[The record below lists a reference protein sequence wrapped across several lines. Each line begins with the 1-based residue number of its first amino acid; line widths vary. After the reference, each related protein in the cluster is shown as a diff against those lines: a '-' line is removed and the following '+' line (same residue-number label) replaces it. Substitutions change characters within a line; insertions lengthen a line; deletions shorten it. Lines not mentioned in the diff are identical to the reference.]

1 MSLRQHRVREI
12 DFRRPSKFNREQV
25 RRLEHAHDTFCQS
38 ASSRLSG
45 ELRTELQ
52 LGVLGTD
59 QLPYSVVMAA
69 EVPRPSFITMIKI
82 EQLETEIA
90 LVMEMPLAHCL
101 VGRLLGAGANAST
114 GGNPSN
120 LTAIEVAV
128 ARRAVNSLVDSL
140 STTWMDLAE
149 VSLKPVATSLSPLGV
164 SIVPPSEPTLLLK
177 FSAQV
182 DNVASVMTLLLPHRS
197 VEALMHLF
205 EHNVY
210 GMQLD
215 ESSSSHE
222 MHDAMGGVDVEL
234 RAEVAAVELSL
245 ADVLRMRPG
254 DVIPLERPVSRG
266 VTLYVDEVPAYTGNP
281 GRNGNVRAV
290 QVREPWSEA

>member
-38 ASSRLSG
+38 ASSRLSA

-52 LGVLGTD
+52 LAVLGTD
-59 QLPYSVVMAA
+59 QLPYSVVMA
-69 EVPRPSFITMIKI
+69 EELPRPSFITLIRI
-82 EQLETEIA
+82 EQLETEVA
-90 LVMEMPLAHCL
+90 LVMDMPLAHCF
-101 VGRLLGAGANAST
+101 VGRLLGGGANASN
-114 GGNPSN
+114 GGSSAN

-128 ARRAVNSLVDSL
+128 ARRAVNSVVDSL

-149 VSLKPVATSLSPLGV
+149 VSLKPMATSLSPLSL

-177 FSAQV
+177 FSAEV
-182 DNVASVMTLLLPHRS
+182 DNVASIMTLLLPYRS
-197 VEALMHLF
+197 VEPLMDMLEQYAF
-205 EHNVY
+205 GGEYND
-210 GMQLD
+210 G
-215 ESSSSHE
+215 SSSQE
-222 MHDAMGGVDVEL
+222 MHDAMDGVNVEL
-234 RAEVAAVELSL
+234 RAEVAAVDLDL
-245 ADVLRMRPG
+245 ADVLAMRPG

-266 VTLYVDEVPAYTGNP
+266 VTLYVDQVPAYAGTP

-290 QVREPWSEA
+290 QVREPWRET